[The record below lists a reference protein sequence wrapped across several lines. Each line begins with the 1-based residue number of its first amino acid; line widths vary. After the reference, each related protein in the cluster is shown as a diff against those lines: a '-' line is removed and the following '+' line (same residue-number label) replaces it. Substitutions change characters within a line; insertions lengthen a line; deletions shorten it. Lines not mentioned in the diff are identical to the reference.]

1 MRPAMRVLVVSV
13 LPLLLPHPS
22 SAQDVDWKGPIR
34 YGIRSVLELHYDRRS
49 SSQVP
54 KRHCSADRGD
64 LCFGGDHEDTGCLDL
79 PSCRW
84 ARDIDYF
91 ADQVMKEAR
100 KRPGDPMTVAQAVYA
115 LTRLDRRLAATI
127 LANECEAAA
136 WWCELVLGLALHRSG
151 EEARAALHFRSGL
164 RDADPELACR
174 LNAIDEL
181 VTGLDEPV
189 YNKLSCEERTA
200 FAERFWWL
208 ADPLL
213 TVAGNDRWSEH
224 INRRFELLLHEKLAW
239 TVRRMLHPEYHEA
252 AVVRRGFEDSWSL
265 SGGNVR
271 MWTSAGAA
279 RYRFTPVS
287 AVSEGLQALRY
298 DLESGDNDEGYT
310 PTDFGPFF
318 DLPAQF
324 ARFRNGDSAFVAAAA
339 QLDETPLDPTGA
351 TFVASDG
358 PGSFPVVL
366 GPVEGETRPTFISP
380 VPSVPVVVGIEA
392 IDERG
397 TVARARQGLLPPGRG
412 GVGLSDPL
420 LIRTPGGELPD
431 NREDAVAAMRG
442 TTTIDRGN
450 EMVVYWEVYGFE
462 REQRTEVSV
471 SVAGTREG
479 LLTRIL
485 RALGARAGAAAPV
498 VSWMEPVSGP
508 RHPMAVA
515 IDIRA
520 LEDGVYD
527 LKLAVAGPDGA
538 RAAAER
544 RFEVDRR

>member
-1 MRPAMRVLVVSV
+1 MRAAMRVPVLVA

-22 SAQDVDWKGPIR
+22 AAQDVDWKGPIR
-34 YGIRSVLELHYDRRS
+34 YGIRGVLKLHYERRA

-54 KRHCSADRGD
+54 KRYCAADDGD
-64 LCFGGDHEDTGCLDL
+64 LCFGGDHEDIRCLDL

-84 ARDIDYF
+84 PRDIDYF
-91 ADQVMKEAR
+91 ADQVMNEAG
-100 KRPGDPMTVAQAVYA
+100 KRPGDAMTVAQAVYA
-115 LTRLDRRLAATI
+115 LTRLDRHLAAAT

-136 WWCELVLGLALHRSG
+136 WWCQLVLGMALHRSG
-151 EEARAALHFRSGL
+151 AEVRAELHFRAGL

-174 LNAIDEL
+174 LTAIDEL
-181 VTGLDEPV
+181 VTGLDERV
-189 YNKLSCEERTA
+189 YNDLSCEERTD

-213 TVAGNDRWSEH
+213 TVSGNPRWTEH
-224 INRRFELLLHEKLAW
+224 VNRRFELLLHEKLAW
-239 TVRRMLHPEYHEA
+239 TLYRKLHPEHHEA
-252 AVVRRGFEDSWSL
+252 TVVRRGFEDSWSL
-265 SGGNVR
+265 SGGVIW
-271 MWTSAGAA
+271 MWTSIAAA

-298 DLESGDNDEGYT
+298 DLESGEDDEGYT
-310 PTDFGPFF
+310 PTGYGPFF

-324 ARFRNGDSAFVAAAA
+324 ARFRNGDSTLVAAAA

-351 TFVASDG
+351 TFFASEG
-358 PGSFPVVL
+358 PDRFPVFL
-366 GPVEGETRPTFISP
+366 GPVEGETRPAFISP
-380 VPSVPVVVGIEA
+380 VPSVPLVVGIEA

-397 TVARARQGLLPPGRG
+397 TVARARQGLLAFAQGR
-412 GVGLSDPL
+412 VGLSDPL
-420 LIRTPGGELPD
+420 LTRASGGELPD
-431 NREDAVAAMRG
+431 NREDAVASMRG
-442 TTTIDRGN
+442 TTTVDRGN

-462 REQRTEVSV
+462 RGAQTEVSV
-471 SVAGTREG
+471 SVVGTRTG

-485 RALGARAGAAAPV
+485 RALGARAGPAAPV

-508 RHPMAVA
+508 SHPMAVA

-527 LKLAVAGPDGA
+527 LKLAVAGPDGS